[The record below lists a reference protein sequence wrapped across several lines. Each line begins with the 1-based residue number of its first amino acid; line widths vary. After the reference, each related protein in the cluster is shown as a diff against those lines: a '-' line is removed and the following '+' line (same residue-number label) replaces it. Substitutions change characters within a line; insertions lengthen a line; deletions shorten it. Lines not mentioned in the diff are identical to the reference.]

1 MMMSLKKQSIFICL
15 LSLFFWMVF
24 CPSVRAGSVV
34 YGPLDVPA
42 DVFWA
47 NIKTAQNL
55 ADFFDKKSNPNTGL
69 SLSFVGDNR
78 PIALYGAQIYDIGLR
93 LMADSPLSKKI
104 IETFIKNSSSRASRN
119 SPQTVE
125 RKGRIENEGIFCWI
139 RIEGFDQPKWWQSWE
154 WSIKTG
160 ENAWLGKGA
169 LHYYRQTR
177 DPRAL
182 QMAKERAEFILKLQD
197 KDGGVRVG
205 PELPNNALWWRVKS
219 TENNESALNFFDEI
233 YLTTHDPRYKAAAD
247 RIYHWLM
254 ATMYDRQQHLFFQGQ
269 VFKDGR
275 WIASRKQ
282 EFATDTTS
290 WAPLNRMLE
299 DQSFGGSRLERLA
312 EMERMLA
319 ATVASTGVMQNDV
332 LKGMSYSPLSRKDM
346 VISIEWSAQF
356 ALRYLL
362 VSVEYQAEGNLDK
375 AVFYYRKYMGL
386 ISQLQGYL
394 KNRDGQLTAAYAVY
408 PDGRIAAG
416 EPMWD
421 QWTRTPAAYASVAS
435 HLYLGFALRR
445 FDPLLDRNI

>member
-1 MMMSLKKQSIFICL
+1 
-15 LSLFFWMVF
+15 
-24 CPSVRAGSVV
+24 
-34 YGPLDVPA
+34 
-42 DVFWA
+42 
-47 NIKTAQNL
+47 
-55 ADFFDKKSNPNTGL
+55 
-69 SLSFVGDNR
+69 
-78 PIALYGAQIYDIGLR
+78 
-93 LMADSPLSKKI
+93 
-104 IETFIKNSSSRASRN
+104 
-119 SPQTVE
+119 
-125 RKGRIENEGIFCWI
+125 
-139 RIEGFDQPKWWQSWE
+139 
-154 WSIKTG
+154 
-160 ENAWLGKGA
+160 
-169 LHYYRQTR
+169 
-177 DPRAL
+177 
-182 QMAKERAEFILKLQD
+182 MAKERAEFILKLQD

>member
-1 MMMSLKKQSIFICL
+1 MMMSIRKRKVCICL
-15 LSLFFWMVF
+15 LSLIFWTAF
-24 CPSVRAGSVV
+24 CQIDRAGSAV

-47 NIKTAQNL
+47 NIKESQKL
-55 ADFFDKKSNPNTGL
+55 ADFFEKRSNPNTGL
-69 SLSFVGDNR
+69 SLSFFGDNR
-78 PIALYGAQIYDIGLR
+78 PIALYGTQIYDVGLR
-93 LMADSPLSKKI
+93 LMADSPLAKKI
-104 IETFIKNSSSRASRN
+104 IETFIKNSPSRATRDN
-119 SPQTVE
+119 PQTVE
-125 RKGRIENEGIFCWI
+125 KKGRIENEGIFSWI
-139 RIEGFDQPKWWQSWE
+139 RIEGFDQPKWWESWE

-177 DPRAL
+177 DSRGL
-182 QMAKERAEFILKLQD
+182 QMARERAEFILRLQD

-205 PELPNNALWWRVKS
+205 PEIPKNNLWWLVKS

-254 ATMYDRQQHLFFQGQ
+254 ATMYDRSQHLFFQGQ
-269 VFKDGR
+269 VYSNGQ
-275 WIASRKQ
+275 WITNRMQ
-282 EFATDTTS
+282 NFATDTTS
-290 WAPLNRMLE
+290 WAPLTRMLE
-299 DQSFGGSRLERLA
+299 DPSLGGNRLERLA

-319 ATVASTGVMQNDV
+319 ATVASTGVFQDGV
-332 LKGMSYSPLSRKDM
+332 LKGMSYSPLSGKDL

-362 VSVEYQAEGNLDK
+362 VSVEYQAEGSLDK
-375 AVFYYRKYMGL
+375 AVEYYRKYIGL
-386 ISQLQGYL
+386 ITQLQGYVQ
-394 KNRDGQLTAAYAVY
+394 NRDGQWTAPYAVY

-421 QWTRTPAAYASVAS
+421 EWTRTPAAYASVAS